1 MRLPVPIRRLGFRVA
16 HRLLRIWWFVRRPEQ
31 HGVKCVLTDG
41 ENVLLVRHTYGKRD
55 WDLPG
60 GGIKRDERPLE
71 AARREIEEELGV
83 RLDGWRDLGYLGATE
98 YHRHDTIY
106 CFQAE
111 VNGKP
116 LSIERAEIDTVRW
129 FSRRR
134 LPRDSGRYVRRI
146 VALIG

>member
-16 HRLLRIWWFVRRPEQ
+16 HRLLRVWWFVRRPQ
-31 HGVKCVLTDG
+31 QNGVKCVLTDG
-41 ENVLLVRHTYGKRD
+41 DNVLLVRHTYGSPK

-60 GGIKRDERPLE
+60 GGIKRDEPPVD

-83 RLDGWRDLGYLGATE
+83 RLDRWRDLGSLGARD
-98 YHRHDTIY
+98 YHRHDTIH

-111 VNGKP
+111 LDGEP
-116 LSIERAEIDTVRW
+116 LTIERGELDTAEW

-134 LPRDSGRYVRRI
+134 LPPDLGRYVKRI
-146 VALIG
+146 VSLTR

>member
-1 MRLPVPIRRLGFRVA
+1 
-16 HRLLRIWWFVRRPEQ
+16 LRAWWFVRRPQ
-31 HGVKCVLTDG
+31 QNGVKCVLTDG
-41 ENVLLVRHTYGKRD
+41 ENVLLVRHTYGSPK

-60 GGIKRDERPLE
+60 GGIKRDEPPAE

-83 RLDGWRDLGYLGATE
+83 RLERWRDLGALGATE

-111 VNGKP
+111 LDGKP
-116 LSIERAEIDTVRW
+116 LTIERGEIDTAQW
-129 FSRRR
+129 FSRQR

-146 VALIG
+146 VALVR